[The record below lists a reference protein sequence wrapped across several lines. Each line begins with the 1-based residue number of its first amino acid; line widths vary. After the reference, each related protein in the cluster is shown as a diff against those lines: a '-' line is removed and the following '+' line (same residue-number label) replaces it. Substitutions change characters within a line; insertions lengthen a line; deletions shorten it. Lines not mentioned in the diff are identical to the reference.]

1 MIEYYLLEEL
11 VTFAKYGTVA
21 KTAEVLG
28 LTQPAV
34 THSMKKLEEELGV
47 TLFIRKPNK
56 LYLSE
61 TGKYTAREAKKL
73 IDDNLDFT
81 KRVKQFEKDQTTLVV
96 GVNAPGPGIVL
107 RSLHDQ
113 NIQIVSDLVESNF
126 ENLLAEHQ
134 VTCLLLNFPIEDR
147 DITSTYLG
155 TESMSVD
162 LPADCNLNK
171 NKELSFKMLKGKTIL
186 SPSPI
191 GFWTKIYHDEIPDSK
206 IIFQNESSE
215 YSEILQYS
223 VLPFFTTNLTS
234 LDSQWGHN
242 LPDNRSVRPLKDE
255 VAHQKFYACY
265 LKQNKDRVQPLI
277 EKLQDQWS
285 KYDQR

>member
-11 VTFAKYGTVA
+11 LTFAKYGTVA

-155 TESMSVD
+155 TESMSVN

>member
-1 MIEYYLLEEL
+1 MIENYLLEEL

-34 THSMKKLEEELGV
+34 THSMKKLEEDLGV

-81 KRVKQFEKDQTTLVV
+81 KRVKQFEKDQTTLIV

-126 ENLLAEHQ
+126 ENLLADHQ

-155 TESMSVD
+155 TESMSVN
-162 LPADCNLNK
+162 LPAECNLNQY
-171 NKELSFKMLKGKTIL
+171 KELSFKMLKGKTIL

-191 GFWTKIYHDEIPDSK
+191 GFWTKIYQDEIPDNK

-234 LDSQWGHN
+234 LDSQWGLN
-242 LPDNRSVRPLKDE
+242 LPNNRSVRPLKDE

-285 KYDQR
+285 KYD

>member
-1 MIEYYLLEEL
+1 MIENYLLEEL

-34 THSMKKLEEELGV
+34 THSMKKLEEDLGV

-81 KRVKQFEKDQTTLVV
+81 KRVKQFEKDQTTLIV

-126 ENLLAEHQ
+126 ENLLADHQ

-155 TESMSVD
+155 TESMSVN
-162 LPADCNLNK
+162 LPAECNLNQY
-171 NKELSFKMLKGKTIL
+171 KELSFKMLKGKTIL
-186 SPSPI
+186 SPSLI
-191 GFWTKIYHDEIPDSK
+191 GFWTKIYQDEIPDNK

-234 LDSQWGHN
+234 LDSQWGLN
-242 LPDNRSVRPLKDE
+242 LPNNRSVRPLKDE

-285 KYDQR
+285 KYD